1 MQVFYVIGVAFV
13 ALNMTGVHAIGTVI
27 NHSTGADQKSTR
39 HFCQMCAFTDAYKL
53 LH

>member
-1 MQVFYVIGVAFV
+1 MQVFYVIGVA
-13 ALNMTGVHAIGTVI
+13 LNMAGVHAIGTVI

-39 HFCQMCAFTDAYKL
+39 HFCQMCAFRDAYKF